1 MPADKS
7 PPDVEGVHPRMLE
20 IDVKATWDALRKRED
35 TDANYQITRD
45 DKGPKVSSLQ
55 PAHVTYHV
63 FVS

>member
-1 MPADKS
+1 
-7 PPDVEGVHPRMLE
+7 MLE

-45 DKGPKVSSLQ
+45 DKGPKVRYASIHL
-55 PAHVTYHV
+55 TYHF